1 MKIRHENYVIF
12 MYKEVFTVVEINI
25 LLSKNL
31 TTLQI
36 FHCTESQSTPTNT
49 VTTYRGL
56 EEKIQKSGQW
66 KAFTLKDISHDG
78 EDSRKRLFN

>member
-12 MYKEVFTVVEINI
+12 IYEEVFTVVEINV

-36 FHCTESQSTPTNT
+36 FHFTESQSTPTNT
-49 VTTYRGL
+49 VTVYRGL